1 MTDALMTRWPAVL
14 TALFAG
20 VVGGCAFGK
29 MSPALPTLKEEF
41 GLSLIEAGWLVSA
54 FNALAAASAIFFGVF
69 CDRVGALRFCVVG
82 ALFMAA
88 GGLLGALVHGAPLFI
103 ASRFLEG
110 MGFIAVIVSAPG
122 LIVAA
127 AAPERRGMAFGLWGR
142 PTCPWGSPR
151 S

>member
-1 MTDALMTRWPAVL
+1 MTDAPTTRWQAVL

-29 MSPALPTLKEEF
+29 MSPALPMLKEEF

-69 CDRVGALRFCVVG
+69 CDRIGALRFCIAG

-88 GGLLGALVHGAPLFI
+88 GGLLGALVYSAPLFI

-127 AAPERRGMAFGLWGR
+127 AGADRPGLGFGVWVASL
-142 PTCPWGSPR
+142 SL
-151 S
+151 